1 MLATEIPVIAGV
13 EITTD
18 EFGRFNLNALHKA
31 SGLGKEKQP
40 SNWLRLDSTKEL
52 IDAMKRSS
60 HVRNGNSTDEE
71 YVSPISIVRGGSK
84 QGTFVHELLAID
96 FAAWISAKFRIQVNQ
111 TFIDYRTGNLKPT
124 VPQTLPE
131 ALRLAADA
139 MEQVEALKPKAV
151 ALDRIASSDG
161 SFCVSDAAKSLQV
174 SPKILFNWLSANKW
188 IYRRVG
194 HGGWLAYQ
202 DKIQRGQLEHKVA
215 TFSRGDGSEKVS
227 EQVRVTSTGL
237 AWLAENMEVA

>member
-1 MLATEIPVIAGV
+1 MNEITYIGGGEVLTTSLIIADGVGKPHKSVVQLIRQNIDDFEEFGPLAFEMRKGRPLQHGGFAKATEFALLNEQQASLLMTYMRNNEVVRGFKKRLIKAFYELSKRK
-13 EITTD
+13 EITGD
-18 EFGRFNLNALHKA
+18 LSRLEILQIAME
-31 SGLGKEKQP
+31 SEKEK
-40 SNWLRLDSTKEL
+40 
-52 IDAMKRSS
+52 
-60 HVRNGNSTDEE
+60 
-71 YVSPISIVRGGSK
+71 
-84 QGTFVHELLAID
+84 LA
-96 FAAWISAKFRIQVNQ
+96 
-111 TFIDYRTGNLKPT
+111 LKG
-124 VPQTLPE
+124 E
-131 ALRLAADA
+131 
-139 MEQVEALKPKAV
+139 VESLKPKSV

-174 SPKILFNWLSANKW
+174 RPKVLFDWLSAHKW

-237 AWLAENMEVA
+237 AWLAKNMEVA